1 MKNPLVSICCITY
14 NHAPFIRQA
23 LDGFLM
29 QEAPTGVERD
39 EEWLEI
45 LVHDDAS
52 TDGTDAIIREYASK
66 YPTKIYP
73 LYEQENQYSKG
84 VIVDGFNYK
93 RARGKYIAYCEG
105 DDYWTDA
112 QKLRKQVDFMESHP
126 DYSLCFHA
134 CLSYDFRKKAYV
146 KGEEDWKERFTLA
159 GNEGFEVTRD
169 KTLREAFDMFPLS
182 MVFRMSMYNLDWL
195 DSYKGYRDTHEIYL
209 LLREG
214 KGYFM
219 NFIGGTHVRHDGGV
233 VSSRNELSA
242 CKEAREIIRDL
253 YVRHLDDVQ
262 LREYLK
268 EVLVWNYDTY
278 REAGRKGEFL
288 RIWLSFL
295 HDAPQVALQSLYV
308 ILKRGIK
315 RKCQTLISK

>member
-93 RARGKYIAYCEG
+93 RARGKYIADCEG